1 MPYICLHLHACSVTQ
16 SCDPMD
22 YSLPGP
28 LSIEFSRQEQVGVG
42 AISSS
47 RGPSQPRDQT
57 HIFCLS
63 HIGRWTLYHGAT
75 WESLSIY
82 MKRVDRYIE
91 KQTK

>member
-22 YSLPGP
+22 CSLPGP

-57 HIFCLS
+57 HTSIS
-63 HIGRWTLYHGAT
+63 HIGRWTLYQIPVYLY
-75 WESLSIY
+75 EECRQIY
-82 MKRVDRYIE
+82 